1 MSELASESSTQRWG
15 DGDPLKGRGIDLLM
29 AACGRTALL
38 PALSGAGVPVL
49 AGRFTA
55 RR

>member
-1 MSELASESSTQRWG
+1 VG
-15 DGDPLKGRGIDLLM
+15 DHLEGRGIDLLM

-38 PALSGAGVPVL
+38 PALTGPGVSAL
-49 AGRFTA
+49 AGRLTT